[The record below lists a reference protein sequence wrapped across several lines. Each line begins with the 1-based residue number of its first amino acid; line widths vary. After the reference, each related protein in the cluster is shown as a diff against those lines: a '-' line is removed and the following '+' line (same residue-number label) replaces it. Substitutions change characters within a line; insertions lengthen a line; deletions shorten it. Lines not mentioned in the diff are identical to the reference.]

1 MIILFL
7 LFLIQFS
14 IACACLAVSSSQQQA
29 LAKEGWSRVGPSLKE
44 QVQDNFHCCG
54 FEDNS
59 NVTVSNT
66 TGMGHPVCR
75 INDVRIFHFT
85 QSKSNKHND

>member
-59 NVTVSNT
+59 NATVSNT